1 MTPQHTAGSGLL
13 PLTVAQ
19 RGVFYAQQLDP
30 GNPAYNTVVV
40 MEIRGPV
47 EGHLLARAVRRAEG
61 ESGTFDVEFV
71 ELPDG
76 PRQRPVAPGCSS
88 WRELDLSGEPDPFG
102 AARELME
109 RDSRRAYDLFTDVL
123 SVHVLMRVGEDHYL
137 WYQRSHHI
145 LSDGYGSVRHSRRIA
160 EVYEKLTAGQEISG
174 RPLGPLTDLLA
185 DEADYRASADYTAD
199 KEYWTGLFEDRPETV
214 SLAPGVP
221 TDASAAALAATS
233 ELPDAEQQA
242 LRTAAREART
252 SWSVVMLTAV
262 AAYLHGMTGADD
274 LAIGVPVTAR
284 LGARSEN
291 VPGML
296 SNTLPLRLSVDPG
309 AGRTELVRQV
319 GQRLGKLLTHQRHPY
334 DDLRRDLRM
343 LGSNEQLFGV
353 LVNIMPAGSE
363 SNFAGRE
370 ATLTAL
376 SGGAVHDLNITCH
389 PGPDGQGLRIE
400 FEANPGRYTADEL
413 AAHQHRFIDFLARF
427 LAAPADRALA
437 RADVLTAA
445 ERARVLAAGPLPGPA
460 APVSV
465 RTFPELFEEQVRRT
479 PHSPA
484 VISAAGT
491 VDYAELNA
499 RANRLARTL
508 VARGAGPESV
518 VAVALPRGL
527 AALTAVVGVLK
538 SGAAHLP
545 IDLAHQRAR
554 VATMLDD
561 TAPVLLLTTRA
572 ADDPA
577 VAPDVARLYL
587 DDADDPAARPPVPG
601 LPDTGRAEAG
611 RADTGRA
618 DTADTAG
625 TGRADIDPADAD
637 LTDAERRSPLRPAHP
652 AYVIYTS
659 GSTGRPKGV
668 VVPHTGLAGL
678 LAHQKT
684 LLGVAPGTRVLQFAS
699 QGFDASVWELCT
711 ALLTGAA
718 AVVAPAELLTP
729 GPQLASLV
737 RELGV
742 NCLLMAPSALAAME
756 PDGLPEG
763 VTLVVGAEAC
773 APELVARWSP
783 GRRMVNA
790 YGPTES
796 TVIAT
801 QTPPLS
807 GRTVPPMGR
816 TVPGTRVRVL
826 DTALRPVP
834 PGAAGEVY
842 LSGDGLARGYLNSP
856 RLTADRF
863 VADPYGPAGTRM
875 YRTGDL
881 ARWGDDGELTYLG
894 RSDRQVKVRGFRIE
908 LGEIESVIAREPG
921 VGRVSVVAREDRPG
935 VRQLVA
941 YVVPA
946 AGAGPLDATDLRD
959 AVGRALPPY
968 MVPAAVVFL
977 PDLPLTPSGKLDQRA
992 LPSPEY
998 TGTADGR
1005 APRDERESTLC
1016 ALFGDVL
1023 GASGVSIDDSFFELG
1038 GDSIVA
1044 VQLASRATRAGI
1056 PLTPQAVFA
1065 HRTVAE
1071 LAAHAAEPRAELVQP
1086 VWEDVELVSLEDGER
1101 ARLEQAWQHLDTTGE
1116 GPLADVLPLGP
1127 LQQGMLFHA
1136 GFAEGSDA
1144 YNVQKV
1150 FGLSGPLTTEAFRRA
1165 CRAVVERHTA
1175 LRAGYTQSA
1184 QGEPLQLVARHVE
1197 LPVHEHDLRGL
1208 PSDERDARLADLLA
1222 RDKRTRFDMSAP
1234 PLLRFSLIRLAD
1246 AHHLVALSSHHILF
1260 DGWSVPL
1267 ILRDLL
1273 ALLHGEEAE
1282 LPAPVPLR
1290 AYLAW
1295 AAGQDR
1301 TAAEQAWR
1309 GALAGLDGP
1318 TLVAPGRPEPDG
1330 TLPGLLVT
1338 ELPAELTAAVESN
1351 ARARG
1356 LTLNTVVQGAWALLL
1371 HTLTGRDDVVFGGT
1385 VSGRPPHL
1393 AGVDEI
1399 VGLLMNTIPVR
1410 IRLAPGESL
1419 AALLARVQD
1428 EQTALAGHH
1437 HLALPELHRLAGHGE
1452 LFDTSV
1458 VFGNAPIDRE
1468 EILKQA
1474 RGLRITVEESDPT
1487 GGTHYP
1493 LSLSVVPGE
1502 RLRLELTYR
1511 GDLFETAEAEACAAR
1526 LRLAL
1531 EAFATAPDALVG
1543 RTALLTDAERQA
1555 PAHGADDTAA
1565 GAPATTLPALF
1576 AAQARRTPDAVAVVC
1591 DGERISYAELAE
1603 RAGRLA
1609 GALAAEGARPGQ
1621 VVAVR
1626 LARSVELIVV
1636 LHAIH
1641 LAGAA
1646 YLPLDPDYPDQRI
1659 QHMLEQTR
1667 PVLVVDDAF
1676 LAALDRES
1684 AGPVP
1689 DPGLLPA
1696 HPAYVVFTSGSTGR
1710 PKGIVVTHAG
1720 VTNYLAGMQE
1730 RHPLGA
1736 GDRVLQRTSL
1746 SFDPSVWEIFWPLHQ
1761 GAAVVVARPEGEVA
1775 PGYLPELIREE
1786 RVTVAQFVPSTLE
1799 VFLREPGSDRC
1810 SSLTRVFVGGEQ
1822 LTGALADRFHAVVGA
1837 ELHNQY
1843 GPTEV
1848 SVYTTTGRAAAAG
1861 NPAAVPVGTPLSH
1874 LRVYVLDGF
1883 LRPVPVGVVGEIYIG
1898 GAGVARGY
1906 AGRPGLTGER
1916 FVADVW
1922 GEPGARMYRT
1932 GDLGRWGAGGVV
1944 EYCGRS
1950 DFQVKVRGHRIEL
1963 GEIEA
1968 VLAADPSVVQAVVGV
1983 PVDGAGVTH
1992 VVGYVRGAAGVVVD
2006 GAAVRERVARVLPEY
2021 MVPVCVVVV
2030 ESFALTPNGKVDRR
2044 ALPVPS
2050 FDAGGE
2056 YRAPGSARERVLHE
2070 VFAEVLGRERVGVD
2084 DSFFELGGDSITSM
2098 RLAARAH
2105 RAGLSLTAKDVFV
2118 HKTIARLAT
2127 VAQDIDP
2134 GTETSRTEELVRI
2147 DADEFDELEAQWE
2160 KTS

>member
-1 MTPQHTAGSGLL
+1 MTSRDAVTSHLPAGSGLL

-47 EGHLLARAVRRAEG
+47 DGPLLAHAVRQAEG
-61 ESGTFDVEFV
+61 ESGTFDVAFV

-76 PRQRPVAPGCSS
+76 PRQRPVAPGCST
-88 WRELDLSGEPDPFG
+88 WRELDLSGEADPLG
-102 AARELME
+102 AAHELME
-109 RDSRRAYDLFTDVL
+109 RDSRTANNLFTDVL
-123 SVHVLMRVGEDHYL
+123 SVHVLMRVGDDHYL

-160 EVYEKLTAGQEISG
+160 EVYEQLAAGQEPSG
-174 RPLGPLTDLLA
+174 RPLGRLTDLLA
-185 DEADYRASADYTAD
+185 DEAEYRASADYAAD
-199 KEYWTGLFEDRPETV
+199 KAYWTGVFDDRPETV

-221 TDASAAALAATS
+221 TGTSARALAATS

-242 LRTAAREART
+242 LRTAGREART
-252 SWSVVMLTAV
+252 SWSVAMLTAV
-262 AAYLHGMTGADD
+262 AAYLHGMTGATD
-274 LAIGVPVTAR
+274 LAIGVPVAAR

-291 VPGML
+291 VPGMV
-296 SNTLPLRLSVDPG
+296 SNTLPLRLSVAPG
-309 AGRTELVRQV
+309 AGRAKLVRHV
-319 GQRLGKLLTHQRHPY
+319 GQRLGRLLTHQRHPY

-376 SGGAVHDLNITCH
+376 SGGPVFDLNITCH
-389 PGPDGQGLRIE
+389 PGPDGQGMRIE
-400 FEANPGRYTADEL
+400 FEANPDRYTADEL
-413 AAHQHRFIDFLARF
+413 AAHQRRFMDFLPRF
-427 LAAPADRALA
+427 LGAPADRPLA
-437 RADVLTAA
+437 RTGVLTAA
-445 ERARVLAAGPLPGPA
+445 ERAEVLAAGQLPGLA
-460 APVSV
+460 APVPV
-465 RTFPELFEEQVRRT
+465 RTFTDLFEEQVRAT
-479 PHSPA
+479 PHRPA
-484 VISAAGT
+484 VISAAGA

-499 RANRLARTL
+499 RANRLARAL
-508 VARGAGPESV
+508 VDRGAGPEAV
-518 VAVALPRGL
+518 VAVALPRGVT
-527 AALTAVVGVLK
+527 ALTAVVGVLK
-538 SGAAHLP
+538 SGAAYLP
-545 IDLAHQRAR
+545 VDLAYQRSR
-554 VATMLDD
+554 VATMLGD
-561 TAPVLLLTTRA
+561 TTPVLLLTTRA

-577 VAPDVARLYL
+577 LAPDVARLYL
-587 DDADDPAARPPVPG
+587 DDAEGPAGPVPG
-601 LPDTGRAEAG
+601 LPDT
-611 RADTGRA
+611 
-618 DTADTAG
+618 
-625 TGRADIDPADAD
+625 D
-637 LTDAERRSPLRPAHP
+637 LTDADRRAPLRPAHP

-659 GSTGRPKGV
+659 GSTGTPKGV

-678 LAHQKT
+678 LAHQKA
-684 LLGVAPGTRVLQFAS
+684 LLDVTPDTRVLQFAS
-699 QGFDASVWELCT
+699 PGFDASVWELCT

-718 AVVAPAELLTP
+718 AVVAPAERLTP
-729 GPQLASLV
+729 GPQLAGLV
-737 RELGV
+737 RETGV
-742 NCLLMAPSALAAME
+742 TCLLMAPSALAAM
-756 PDGLPEG
+756 PPGGLPEG

-816 TVPGTRVRVL
+816 TVPGTRVRLL

-834 PGAAGEVY
+834 PGVAGEVY

-856 RLTADRF
+856 GPTAERF
-863 VADPYGPAGTRM
+863 VADPYGPPGTRM

-881 ARWGDDGELTYLG
+881 ARWTAGGELAYLG
-894 RSDRQVKVRGFRIE
+894 RGDRQVKVRGFRIE
-908 LGEIESVIAREPG
+908 PGEIESVLARAPG
-921 VGRVSVVAREDRPG
+921 VGRVSVVVREDRPG

-946 AGAGPLDATDLRD
+946 AGAGTLDAAALREG
-959 AVGRALPPY
+959 VGRALPPY

-998 TGTADGR
+998 TGSATGR
-1005 APRDERESTLC
+1005 APRDERETTLC
-1016 ALFGDVL
+1016 ELFADVL
-1023 GASGVSIDDSFFELG
+1023 GASRVSIDDSFFELG

-1044 VQLASRATRAGI
+1044 VRLASRATSAGI

-1071 LAAHAAEPRAELVQP
+1071 LAAHAAEPAEQPTHLAYEQAELIALD
-1086 VWEDVELVSLEDGER
+1086 EGEL

-1116 GPLADVLPLGP
+1116 GPVADVLPLGP

-1136 GFAEGSDA
+1136 GLAEGADA

-1150 FGLSGPLTTEAFRRA
+1150 FGLSGPLPAGAFRRA
-1165 CRAVVERHTA
+1165 CQAVVERHTA

-1184 QGEPLQLVARHVE
+1184 AGEPLQLVARHVE
-1197 LPVHEHDLRGL
+1197 PPVHEHDLRGL
-1208 PSDERDARLADLLA
+1208 PPEEQGPRLADLLA
-1222 RDKRTRFDMSAP
+1222 ADKRTRFDMSAP
-1234 PLLRFSLIRLAD
+1234 PLLRFGLIRLAD
-1246 AHHLVALSSHHILF
+1246 ERHLVVLSSHHILF

-1273 ALLHGEEAE
+1273 AHLHGTEAE

-1295 AAGQDR
+1295 AASQDR
-1301 TAAEQAWR
+1301 AAAEQVWHR
-1309 GALAGLDGP
+1309 ALADLDGP
-1318 TLVAPGRPEPDG
+1318 TLVAPASPEPAG
-1330 TLPGLLVT
+1330 SLPGLLVT
-1338 ELPAELTAAVESN
+1338 ELPADLTAAVEGN
-1351 ARARG
+1351 ARTRG

-1385 VSGRPPHL
+1385 VSGRPPEL
-1393 AGVDEI
+1393 PGVDEI
-1399 VGLLMNTIPVR
+1399 VGLLMNTLPVR
-1410 IRLAPGESL
+1410 IRLQPGEPL

-1428 EQTALAGHH
+1428 EQTALVGHH
-1437 HLALPELHRLAGHGE
+1437 HLGLPELHRLAGHGE

-1474 RGLRITVEESDPT
+1474 KGLRVTVEESDPT

-1511 GDLFETAEAEACAAR
+1511 TDLFGTAAAETCVAR

-1531 EAFATAPDALVG
+1531 EAFATTPDLLVG
-1543 RTALLTDAERQA
+1543 RMTLLTDAERPA
-1555 PAHGADDTAA
+1555 PAHGAGGTA
-1565 GAPATTLPALF
+1565 GDAPATTLPALF
-1576 AAQARRTPDAVAVVC
+1576 AAQVRRTPDAVAVVC
-1591 DGERISYAELAE
+1591 DGERISYAELAD

-1609 GALAAEGARPGQ
+1609 GVLAAKGAGPEQ

-1626 LARSVELIVV
+1626 LRRSIELIVV

-1646 YLPLDPDYPDQRI
+1646 YLPLDPDYPDRRI
-1659 QHMLEQTR
+1659 QHMLAQTR

-1676 LAALDRES
+1676 LAGLDPAA
-1684 AGPVP
+1684 AGPAP
-1689 DPGLLPA
+1689 TPCLRPE

-1720 VTNYLAGMQE
+1720 ITNYLAGMQE
-1730 RHPLGA
+1730 RHPIGTA
-1736 GDRVLQRTSL
+1736 DRVLQRTSL
-1746 SFDPSVWEIFWPLHQ
+1746 SFDPSVWEIFWPLQQ

-1775 PGYLPELIREE
+1775 PGYLPALLREE

-1810 SSLTRVFVGGEQ
+1810 DSLTRVFVGGEQ

-1848 SVYTTTGRAAAAG
+1848 SVYTTTGRAAPGG
-1861 NPAAVPVGTPLSH
+1861 NPAAVPVGTPLSN

-1883 LRPVPVGVVGEIYIG
+1883 LRPVPVGVVGEIYIA

-1906 AGRPGLTGER
+1906 VGRPGVTGER
-1916 FVADVW
+1916 FVADVF
-1922 GEPGARMYRT
+1922 GLSGARMYRT
-1932 GDLGRWGAGGVV
+1932 GDLGRWGVGGVV

-1950 DFQVKVRGHRIEL
+1950 DFQVKVRG
-1963 GEIEA
+1963 
-1968 VLAADPSVVQAVVGV
+1968 
-1983 PVDGAGVTH
+1983 
-1992 VVGYVRGAAGVVVD
+1992 
-2006 GAAVRERVARVLPEY
+2006 
-2021 MVPVCVVVV
+2021 
-2030 ESFALTPNGKVDRR
+2030 
-2044 ALPVPS
+2044 
-2050 FDAGGE
+2050 
-2056 YRAPGSARERVLHE
+2056 
-2070 VFAEVLGRERVGVD
+2070 
-2084 DSFFELGGDSITSM
+2084 
-2098 RLAARAH
+2098 
-2105 RAGLSLTAKDVFV
+2105 
-2118 HKTIARLAT
+2118 
-2127 VAQDIDP
+2127 
-2134 GTETSRTEELVRI
+2134 
-2147 DADEFDELEAQWE
+2147 
-2160 KTS
+2160 

>member
-1 MTPQHTAGSGLL
+1 MTSHHPAGSGLL

-40 MEIRGPV
+40 MEIHGPV
-47 EGHLLARAVRRAEG
+47 DGRLLARAVRRAEA

-76 PRQRPVAPGCSS
+76 PHQRPVAPGCST
-88 WRELDLSGEPDPFG
+88 WREVDLQGEADPFG
-102 AARELME
+102 AAHALME
-109 RDSRRAYDLFTDVL
+109 RDSRTANDLFTDVL
-123 SVHVLMRVGEDHYL
+123 SVHVLMRVGDDHYL

-160 EVYEKLTAGQEISG
+160 EVYEQLAAGEEVSG
-174 RPLGPLTDLLA
+174 RPLGRLTDLLA
-185 DEADYRASADYTAD
+185 DEAEYRASADYTAD
-199 KEYWTGLFEDRPETV
+199 KEYWTGAFADRPETV

-221 TDASAAALAATS
+221 TGASARALAATS
-233 ELPDAEQQA
+233 ELPHAEVRA
-242 LRTAAREART
+242 LRTAGREART
-252 SWSVVMLTAV
+252 SWSVVMLAAV
-262 AAYLHGMTGADD
+262 AAYLHGMTGATD
-274 LAIGVPVTAR
+274 LAIGVPVAAR
-284 LGARSEN
+284 VGARSEN
-291 VPGML
+291 VPGMV
-296 SNTLPLRLSVDPG
+296 SNMLPLRLCVDPG
-309 AGRTELVRQV
+309 ASRSELVRHV
-319 GQRLGKLLTHQRHPY
+319 GQRLGQLLAHQRHPY

-343 LGSNEQLFGV
+343 LGANEQLFGV

-376 SGGAVHDLNITCH
+376 SGGPVHDLNLTCH
-389 PGPDGQGLRIE
+389 PGPDGQGMRIE
-400 FEANPGRYTADEL
+400 FEANPARYTADEL
-413 AAHQHRFIDFLARF
+413 AAHQRRFIDFLTRF
-427 LAAPADRALA
+427 LGEPAGRVLA
-437 RADVLTAA
+437 RTDVLTAA
-445 ERARVLAAGPLPGPA
+445 ERARVLAAGQLPGPS
-460 APVSV
+460 APVPA
-465 RTFPELFEEQVRRT
+465 RTFPDLFEEQVRTT
-479 PHSPA
+479 PHRPA

-491 VDYAELNA
+491 LDYTELNA
-499 RANRLARTL
+499 RANRLARAL
-508 VARGAGPESV
+508 VERGAGPESV
-518 VAVALPRGL
+518 VAVALPRGV
-527 AALTAVVGVLK
+527 AALTAAVGVLK
-538 SGAAHLP
+538 SGAAYLP

-561 TAPVLLLTTRA
+561 TAPALLLTTRA

-577 VAPDVARLYL
+577 LAPDVVRLHL
-587 DDADDPAARPPVPG
+587 ADDADDADAAGPTGRPVPG
-601 LPDTGRAEAG
+601 LPDT
-611 RADTGRA
+611 
-618 DTADTAG
+618 
-625 TGRADIDPADAD
+625 D
-637 LTDAERRSPLRPAHP
+637 LTDADRRSPLRPAHP

-659 GSTGRPKGV
+659 GSTGNPKGV

-678 LAHQKT
+678 LAHQKA
-684 LLGVAPGTRVLQFAS
+684 LLDLTPGTRVLQLAS
-699 QGFDASVWELCT
+699 RGFDASIWELCT

-718 AVVAPAELLTP
+718 AVVAPAERLAP
-729 GPQLASLV
+729 GPQLAGLV

-742 NCLLMAPSALAAME
+742 TCLLMAPSALAAMA

-834 PGAAGEVY
+834 PDVEGEVY
-842 LSGDGLARGYLNSP
+842 LSGDGLARGYLNNP
-856 RLTADRF
+856 AMTAERF
-863 VADPYGPAGTRM
+863 VADPYGPPGTRM

-881 ARWGDDGELTYLG
+881 ARWTADGELTYLG
-894 RSDRQVKVRGFRIE
+894 RGDRQVKVRGFRIE
-908 LGEIESVIAREPG
+908 PGEIESVLAQAPG
-921 VGRVSVVAREDRPG
+921 VGRVTVVVREDRPG

-946 AGAGPLDATDLRD
+946 AGAGPLDATALRD
-959 AVGRALPPY
+959 TVGRALPPY

-977 PDLPLTPSGKLDQRA
+977 PELPLAPSGKLDQRA
-992 LPSPEY
+992 LPRPEY
-998 TGTADGR
+998 TGSVTGR
-1005 APRDERESTLC
+1005 APRDARETTLC
-1016 ALFGDVL
+1016 ELFGDVL
-1023 GASGVSIDDSFFELG
+1023 GASRVSIDDSFFELG

-1044 VQLASRATRAGI
+1044 VRLAARATRAGI

-1071 LAAHAAEPRAELVQP
+1071 LAAHATEPVEEPTQLPVKEAQLV
-1086 VWEDVELVSLEDGER
+1086 VLEAGER
-1101 ARLEQAWQHLDTTGE
+1101 ARLEQAWRHLDTTGE
-1116 GPLADVLPLGP
+1116 GPVADVLPLGP

-1136 GFAEGSDA
+1136 GLAEGADA
-1144 YNVQKV
+1144 YTVQKV
-1150 FGLSGPLTTEAFRRA
+1150 FGLSGPLTSGAFRRA
-1165 CRAVVERHTA
+1165 CQAVVERHTA
-1175 LRAGYTQSA
+1175 LRAGFTQSA
-1184 QGEPLQLVARHVE
+1184 AGEPLQLVARHVE
-1197 LPVHEHDLRGL
+1197 VPVHEHDLRGL
-1208 PSDERDARLADLLA
+1208 PPEERDRRLADLLA
-1222 RDKRTRFDMSAP
+1222 RDKRTPFDMSAP
-1234 PLLRFSLIRLAD
+1234 PLLRFGLIRLAD
-1246 AHHLVALSSHHILF
+1246 ERHLVALSSHHILF

-1267 ILRDLL
+1267 ILRDVL
-1273 ALLHGEEAE
+1273 AFLHGEEAE

-1290 AYLAW
+1290 AFLAW
-1295 AAGQDR
+1295 AASQDR

-1309 GALAGLDGP
+1309 GALADLDGP
-1318 TLVAPGRPEPDG
+1318 TLVAPARPAPADS
-1330 TLPGLLVT
+1330 LPGLVVT
-1338 ELPAELTAAVESN
+1338 ELPAGLTAAVEST
-1351 ARARG
+1351 ARTRG
-1356 LTLNTVVQGAWALLL
+1356 LTLNTVIQGAWALLL
-1371 HTLTGRDDVVFGGT
+1371 NTLTGRADVVFGGT

-1399 VGLLMNTIPVR
+1399 VGLLMNTLPVR
-1410 IRLAPGESL
+1410 VRLKPGEPL

-1428 EQTALAGHH
+1428 EQSALVGHH
-1437 HLALPELHRLAGHGE
+1437 HLGLPDLHRLAGHGE

-1474 RGLRITVEESDPT
+1474 RGLRVTVEESDPT

-1511 GDLFETAEAEACAAR
+1511 GDLFEAADAETCVGR

-1531 EAFATAPDALVG
+1531 EAFATAPDRLVG
-1543 RTALLTDAERQA
+1543 RLTLLTDAERPT
-1555 PAHGADDTAA
+1555 PARGTDDTA
-1565 GAPATTLPALF
+1565 GDVATATLPVLF

-1591 DGERISYAELAE
+1591 DGERITYAELAA

-1609 GALAAEGARPGQ
+1609 GALAAKGAGPGQ
-1621 VVAVR
+1621 IVAVR
-1626 LARSVELIVV
+1626 LRRSIELIVV

-1659 QHMLEQTR
+1659 QHMLAETR

-1676 LAALDRES
+1676 LAGL
-1684 AGPVP
+1684 GPEAAVP
-1689 DPGLLPA
+1689 APA
-1696 HPAYVVFTSGSTGR
+1696 PDLRPEHPAYVVFTSGSTGR

-1720 VTNYLAGMQE
+1720 ITAYLAGMQE
-1730 RHPLGA
+1730 RHPLSTA
-1736 GDRVLQRTSL
+1736 DRVLQRTSL
-1746 SFDPSVWEIFWPLHQ
+1746 SFDPSVWEIFWPLQ
-1761 GAAVVVARPEGEVA
+1761 RGAAVVVARPDNEVA

-1810 SSLTRVFVGGEQ
+1810 DSLTRVFVGGEQ
-1822 LTGALADRFHAVVGA
+1822 LTGALADHFHAVVGA

-1848 SVYTTTGRAAAAG
+1848 SVYTTTGRAAAG
-1861 NPAAVPVGTPLSH
+1861 ENPAAVPVGTPLTH

-1883 LRPVPVGVVGEIYIG
+1883 LRPVPVGVVGEIYIAG
-1898 GAGVARGY
+1898 VGVARGY
-1906 AGRPGLTGER
+1906 VGRPGLTGER
-1916 FVADVW
+1916 FVADVL
-1922 GEPGARMYRT
+1922 GSSGGRMYRT
-1932 GDLGRWGAGGVV
+1932 GDMGRWSAEGVV

-1968 VLAADPSVVQAVVGV
+1968 VLAADPSVAQAVVGV
-1983 PVDGAGVTH
+1983 PVDGAGVRH
-1992 VVGYVRGAAGVVVD
+1992 VVGYVRAVPGVVVD
-2006 GAAVRERVARVLPEY
+2006 VEGVRGRVARVLPEF
-2021 MVPVCVVVV
+2021 MVPVRVVVV

-2044 ALPVPS
+2044 VLPVPLFGS
-2050 FDAGGE
+2050 GRV
-2056 YRAPGSARERVLHE
+2056 YRAPSSPRERVLHE

-2084 DSFFELGGDSITSM
+2084 DGFFELGGDSIASM

-2105 RAGLSLTAKDVFV
+2105 RAGLLLSAKDIFV

-2127 VAQDIDP
+2127 VAQDVDP
-2134 GTETSRTEELVRI
+2134 GAGTPRTDDLVRI
-2147 DADEFDELEAQWE
+2147 DADELDELEAQWK